1 MEVRTDCERRRHV
14 AVHLG
19 SRAQNES
26 HVRVHA
32 VHQKR
37 LLGVR
42 TAFLTAC
49 KSMRESKSA
58 KVQSIL
64 RSDTAIP
71 TVSQDIDGVSRI
83 LTSVGRTMC
92 NVLATPVKARP
103 PLTVP
108 APVVALTA
116 CRPQADCAAARRSST
131 PTCSCCHRLGGVP
144 TSPRSQRRMTQASAA
159 LAHAGVEYLGHLSE
173 ADRVPRASSAPP

>member
-1 MEVRTDCERRRHV
+1 MYRLYAMLVSNKVPDTITRGCAYSLLTQERVLAVPVLEVRTDCERRRHV

-92 NVLATPVKARP
+92 KVLATPVKARP
-103 PLTVP
+103 PLAVR

-131 PTCSCCHRLGGVP
+131 PTCSCCH
-144 TSPRSQRRMTQASAA
+144 
-159 LAHAGVEYLGHLSE
+159 
-173 ADRVPRASSAPP
+173 